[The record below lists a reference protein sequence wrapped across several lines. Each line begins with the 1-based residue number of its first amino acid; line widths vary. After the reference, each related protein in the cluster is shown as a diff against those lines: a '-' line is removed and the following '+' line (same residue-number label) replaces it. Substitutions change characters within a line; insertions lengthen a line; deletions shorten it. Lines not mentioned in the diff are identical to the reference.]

1 MLTDQTQL
9 TTKRNWL
16 LGGSLTE
23 FKHTQ
28 AIQPAQLSDL
38 THKLLKSLKVLLS
51 ESPNNAELINLKGR
65 ERTQTVLAELPP
77 PNDQEVISIN
87 GEIAVSP
94 SQESQSDAWEP
105 FSVTCQTNFK
115 RFEGAHSIV
124 FTPHLLVSRAIP
136 EWYPWWLV
144 GAGAPIRLK
153 QLRVGL
159 ELFTSKFALT
169 RLSFMP
175 IVTETLL
182 IDATETTLGIKLTT
196 EQPRARP
203 SNPFITNPILASVSE
218 AIASATGSTP
228 SQLFQERLS

>member
-23 FKHTQ
+23 FTHTQ
-28 AIQPAQLSDL
+28 AIHPAQLSDL
-38 THKLLKSLKVLLS
+38 TNKLLNSLKGLLS
-51 ESPNNAELINLKGR
+51 DSPSNPELINLKGR
-65 ERTQTVLAELPP
+65 ERTQVVLNELPT
-77 PNDQEVISIN
+77 PNDQELLSVS
-87 GEIAVSP
+87 GEITISP
-94 SQESQSDAWEP
+94 NAETKSDQWEP
-105 FSVTCQTNFK
+105 FSVTCQTSFK

-153 QLRVGL
+153 HLRFGL

-203 SNPFITNPILASVSE
+203 NNPFITNPILASASE
-218 AIASATGSTP
+218 AIASATGNSL
-228 SQLFQERLS
+228 SQLFQRQL